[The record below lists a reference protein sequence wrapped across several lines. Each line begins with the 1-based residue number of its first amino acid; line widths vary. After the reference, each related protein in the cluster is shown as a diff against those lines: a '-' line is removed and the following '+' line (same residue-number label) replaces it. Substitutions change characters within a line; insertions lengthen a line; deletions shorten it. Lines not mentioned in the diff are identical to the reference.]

1 MLAYIFRLIR
11 DFEQEHEIHP
21 NLLFMNKFHF
31 EHLKNAFSETY
42 SLPEITELL
51 NVNIVVN
58 QNIIHPH
65 VSWSH
70 VAENK
75 VAS

>member
-21 NLLFMNKFHF
+21 NLIYLNKFHF
-31 EHLKNAFSETY
+31 ENLMNAFSETY
-42 SLPEITELL
+42 SLQDITDILHVKL
-51 NVNIVVN
+51 IVNPDIT
-58 QNIIHPH
+58 HPQ

-70 VAENK
+70 IAEERI
-75 VAS
+75 AS